1 MISHVLRQ
9 AGMDPTFLVGGELND
24 VGSNAGVGQ
33 GEWLVAEA
41 DESDGSLLYLRP
53 EVAIVSNVELDHHA
67 NYGCLDEVHDVFRR
81 FVALL
86 PGGRPARPR
95 GRERGRGA
103 GRPDAGAGG
112 HRRYRRRRP
121 ARRRRTR
128 RRHRQR
134 VHRARR
140 RTARSSP
147 ASSCACRA
155 STTSSTRSRRWPCCG
170 TPGVEPADAAPH
182 LLTFSGAARRF
193 QRIGEVGGVL
203 VVDDYAHHPTEIAA
217 TLTAAMQGGH
227 ERVIAV
233 FQPHLYS
240 RTRYLQREFGRA
252 LTLADEAIVTEI
264 FPAREEPEPG
274 VSGKLIVDAYLT
286 ERPGGPV
293 SFLPRL
299 HDVVAR
305 LAPRVR
311 PGDLVLTLGAGDVF
325 HAGEQLLATLAG
337 QGEESSA
344 PKSQG

>member
-1 MISHVLRQ
+1 M
-9 AGMDPTFLVGGELND
+9 
-24 VGSNAGVGQ
+24 
-33 GEWLVAEA
+33 
-41 DESDGSLLYLRP
+41 
-53 EVAIVSNVELDHHA
+53 
-67 NYGCLDEVHDVFRR
+67 
-81 FVALL
+81 
-86 PGGRPARPR
+86 
-95 GRERGRGA
+95 
-103 GRPDAGAGG
+103 
-112 HRRYRRRRP
+112 
-121 ARRRRTR
+121 
-128 RRHRQR
+128 
-134 VHRARR
+134 
-140 RTARSSP
+140 
-147 ASSCACRA
+147 
-155 STTSSTRSRRWPCCG
+155 
-170 TPGVEPADAAPH
+170 
-182 LLTFSGAARRF
+182 
-193 QRIGEVGGVL
+193 L

-227 ERVIAV
+227 GRVIAV

-286 ERPGGPV
+286 ERPGGPI

-337 QGEESSA
+337 QGEEA
-344 PKSQG
+344 ARAE